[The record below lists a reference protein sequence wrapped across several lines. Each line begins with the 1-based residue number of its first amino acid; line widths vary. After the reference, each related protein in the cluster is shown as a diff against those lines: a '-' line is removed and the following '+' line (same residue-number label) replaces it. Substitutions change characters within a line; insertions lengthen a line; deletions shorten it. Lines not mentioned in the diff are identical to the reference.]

1 MWKEHVIEYIIII
14 IIVLLI
20 FYFSRK
26 HQMLERNGIID
37 GKLVEGNGSIHRKG
51 RGCDKDSTDILLD
64 RITWL
69 SHAYD
74 RSTQWERLIF
84 PTIIAVA
91 IICLAMRK
99 LPSPTLLVMM
109 FIGIFTAFLAFTYYY
124 HTHGDLQTEY
134 YIRKDAQL
142 IRDKL
147 GFKKNEPPES
157 KTDVVPTRVLLN
169 R

>member
-1 MWKEHVIEYIIII
+1 LKV
-14 IIVLLI
+14 
-20 FYFSRK
+20 
-26 HQMLERNGIID
+26 
-37 GKLVEGNGSIHRKG
+37 NGSIHGKG
-51 RGCDKDSTDILLD
+51 RGCYKDFTEVLLD

-84 PTIIAVA
+84 PTIIAVT

-142 IRDKL
+142 IRNKL
-147 GFKKNEPPES
+147 GLEKKDPPES
-157 KTDVVPTRVLLN
+157 RTKEIPTRVLLN
-169 R
+169 K